1 MDIGFTRVGGVMAN
15 NSGVSSGF
23 DDNVSYRGDIKS
35 GIQGASDRDLESD
48 VDADN
53 ITARVKKAKNVNQA
67 LNVMANYH
75 SGIAEGKVDRKKEF
89 LNNHGGWES
98 VKNKID
104 SWTPEDFQLS
114 HAASKVGASKADVE
128 AAKKAFKDY
137 LNNKNTGFEALFNNE
152 HNQN

>member
-1 MDIGFTRVGGVMAN
+1 MAN

-89 LNNHGGWES
+89 LKITVAGNQLKIKLIHGHQ
-98 VKNKID
+98 KI
-104 SWTPEDFQLS
+104 SS
-114 HAASKVGASKADVE
+114 
-128 AAKKAFKDY
+128 
-137 LNNKNTGFEALFNNE
+137 
-152 HNQN
+152 